1 MLVGLVS
8 GAVVEQHGK
17 LLKLAAHLR
26 RQTFRFAQLPKAL
39 EHRANA
45 DNEREDRNVDEI
57 FNPHVS
63 TVRRVRS
70 NYGCQRIAYFNNYC
84 NINS

>member
-1 MLVGLVS
+1 
-8 GAVVEQHGK
+8 
-17 LLKLAAHLR
+17 
-26 RQTFRFAQLPKAL
+26 
-39 EHRANA
+39 
-45 DNEREDRNVDEI
+45 
-57 FNPHVS
+57 VS